1 MGLDPRIRAELLDA
15 LAGLRERDDVTIVLT
30 THYLEEAERLCDRL
44 AVIHEGTIVALA
56 TPSALLAGLGRE
68 IVELRVDG
76 SAELALASLE
86 AHGVVAGDGYAIG
99 STLTLP
105 LHDRTPA
112 DTLAAI
118 DRVGLV
124 ASSISTRRPTLDD
137 VYLRLTGGQLADA
150 A

>member
-1 MGLDPRIRAELLDA
+1 
-15 LAGLRERDDVTIVLT
+15 
-30 THYLEEAERLCDRL
+30 
-44 AVIHEGTIVALA
+44 VIHEGTIVALA

-99 STLTLP
+99 STLTQP

-124 ASSISTRRPTLDD
+124 ANSISTRRPTLDD
-137 VYLRLTGGQLADA
+137 VYLRLTGGPLADA